1 MIDFMFYEKRI
12 VYANNLKFFKS
23 KNIVSIVLILSI
35 KFPDHSLVL
44 GVKNTETWEFF
55 SPLDIQLLVV

>member
-1 MIDFMFYEKRI
+1 MKKI
-12 VYANNLKFFKS
+12 VYGNNLKFFKS

-44 GVKNTETWEFF
+44 RVRNTET
-55 SPLDIQLLVV
+55 